1 MIYLLSDLHGDYS
14 LPGFMDYLENKSDD
28 DLLIILGDTGLEFEK
43 TEENKEFTE
52 KFLSVKKNIA
62 LIDGN
67 HENFPYLN
75 SFPEEKWNGGRVRRL
90 SEQIVLLER
99 GNVYNIDGKS
109 FFVFGGCK
117 SSPKWHE
124 MGLIYPGEEP
134 TDEEI
139 NCAHANLEKY
149 NFKVD
154 YVLTHKYEETP
165 PRGKTVCEQLQ
176 KLNRFIDDNVSF
188 KKWYSGHWH
197 KELEIDDKHIV
208 IYDRLIALD

>member
-1 MIYLLSDLHGDYS
+1 
-14 LPGFMDYLENKSDD
+14 MDYVENKADD

-43 TEENKEFTE
+43 TKENKEFTD
-52 KFLSVKKNIA
+52 KFLSVRKNIA

-75 SFPEEKWNGGRVRRL
+75 GFPEEDWNGGKVRRL
-90 SEQIVLLER
+90 SENIVLLKR

-117 SSPKWHE
+117 SSPKWQE
-124 MGLIYPGEEP
+124 MGLSYPGEEP
-134 TDEEI
+134 TEEEI
-139 NCAHANLEKY
+139 NTAHANLEKHK
-149 NFKVD
+149 FKVD
-154 YVLTHKYEETP
+154 YILTHKYEEIP

-176 KLNRFIDDNVSF
+176 KLNKFIDDKVSF

-197 KELEIDDKHIV
+197 RELIIDDKHIV
-208 IYDRLIALD
+208 IYDKLIALD